1 MDGDFQSNYLAAE
14 QAYAAGD
21 FQTARSTV
29 LNLLDQ
35 LEPLPESGNE
45 RQATLAWR
53 AFVALLAGHIHLYGL
68 NETDQARGYYELVLA
83 SNPQDTLRDLAE
95 QGLERSRENQPAE
108 IQAEPGIAAPTNPG
122 TESSPVAGSPEL
134 IRDPFLKQSCDSIQP
149 DQSETAEVS
158 TATPWLADS
167 SHGQTETVIS
177 TTATS
182 TKAIATTADALKAS
196 ASTAIKTEAI
206 EHNSRHKQEMEMGIS
221 KQSGPMLAS
230 SEAQT
235 EAQTPSPEN
244 NQIELSQT
252 DCEEDPL
259 IKQALKQR
267 LETGRLRVK
276 LPDQPAT
283 PSKRDAG
290 SNAAKARW
298 AWLLAALRRS

>member
-108 IQAEPGIAAPTNPG
+108 IQAEPGIAAPTNPD

-134 IRDPFLKQSCDSIQP
+134 IRDPFLKQSCDSSQP

-167 SHGQTETVIS
+167 SHGQTETAIS

-182 TKAIATTADALKAS
+182 TKAI
-196 ASTAIKTEAI
+196 
-206 EHNSRHKQEMEMGIS
+206 EHNSWHKQEMEMGIS

-230 SEAQT
+230 SGAQT
-235 EAQTPSPEN
+235 EAQTPSPEK
-244 NQIELSQT
+244 NQIEHSQT
-252 DCEEDPL
+252 DFVEDPL

>member
-29 LNLLDQ
+29 LDLLDQ

-95 QGLERSRENQPAE
+95 QGLERSRENQAAE

-167 SHGQTETVIS
+167 SHGQTETAIS

-182 TKAIATTADALKAS
+182 TKAIATTAEALKAS

-206 EHNSRHKQEMEMGIS
+206 EHNSLHKQEMEMGIS

-235 EAQTPSPEN
+235 PSPEN
-244 NQIELSQT
+244 NQTELSQT

>member
-95 QGLERSRENQPAE
+95 QGLERSRENQPAQ

-167 SHGQTETVIS
+167 SHGQTET
-177 TTATS
+177 
-182 TKAIATTADALKAS
+182 
-196 ASTAIKTEAI
+196 AIKTEVI
-206 EHNSRHKQEMEMGIS
+206 EHNSLHKQEMEMGIS

>member
-167 SHGQTETVIS
+167 SHGQTETAIS

-182 TKAIATTADALKAS
+182 TKAIATTADALEAS

-206 EHNSRHKQEMEMGIS
+206 EHNSLHKQEMEMGIS

-235 EAQTPSPEN
+235 PSPEN
-244 NQIELSQT
+244 NQTELSQT
-252 DCEEDPL
+252 DCEKDPL

>member
-167 SHGQTETVIS
+167 SHGQTETAIS
-177 TTATS
+177 TT
-182 TKAIATTADALKAS
+182 AIATTADALKAS

-206 EHNSRHKQEMEMGIS
+206 EHNSLHKQEMEMGIS

>member
-95 QGLERSRENQPAE
+95 QGLERSRENQPAQ
-108 IQAEPGIAAPTNPG
+108 IQAEPGIAAPTNPC
-122 TESSPVAGSPEL
+122 TESSTVAGSPEL

-167 SHGQTETVIS
+167 SHGQTETAIS
-177 TTATS
+177 TT
-182 TKAIATTADALKAS
+182 AIATTAEALKAS

-206 EHNSRHKQEMEMGIS
+206 EHNSLHKQEMEMGIS

-244 NQIELSQT
+244 NQTELSQT
-252 DCEEDPL
+252 NCEEDPL

-267 LETGRLRVK
+267 LETGRLCVK

>member
-29 LNLLDQ
+29 LDLLDQ

-108 IQAEPGIAAPTNPG
+108 IQAEPGIAAPTNPD

-134 IRDPFLKQSCDSIQP
+134 IRDPFLKQSCDSSQP

-167 SHGQTETVIS
+167 SHGQTETAIS

-182 TKAIATTADALKAS
+182 TKAI
-196 ASTAIKTEAI
+196 
-206 EHNSRHKQEMEMGIS
+206 EHNSWHKQEMEMGIS

-230 SEAQT
+230 SGAQT
-235 EAQTPSPEN
+235 EAQTPSPEK
-244 NQIELSQT
+244 NQIELSQS